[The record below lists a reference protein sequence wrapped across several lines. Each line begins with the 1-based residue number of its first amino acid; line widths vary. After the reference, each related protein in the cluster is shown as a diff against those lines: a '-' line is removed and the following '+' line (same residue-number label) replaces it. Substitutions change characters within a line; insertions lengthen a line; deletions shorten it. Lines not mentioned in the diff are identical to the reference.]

1 MGWESTYP
9 LCRCSGMSFV
19 PTVCPNCKAETM
31 ADDTRRQ
38 CYCILCGY
46 RYEVTPEDKG
56 EAVGASLS
64 DGKVQVT
71 FVSDMAHY
79 SFTVFIDEVETCFL
93 SKGVSETVRIRPGR
107 HMVRVKASTPLMRG
121 TQAEGELKE
130 GSKVTVGLSFL
141 GPKIIIE

>member
-1 MGWESTYP
+1 M
-9 LCRCSGMSFV
+9 
-19 PTVCPNCKAETM
+19 
-31 ADDTRRQ
+31 
-38 CYCILCGY
+38 
-46 RYEVTPEDKG
+46 TPEDKG

-121 TQAEGELKE
+121 TQTEGELKE
-130 GSKVTVGLSFL
+130 GSKVTVELSFL